1 MKLKLIALAA
11 MLAASGVAQ
20 AKIANSSDNGN
31 LSSGDMFASLV
42 SVSNTATF
50 TVDLGLRLDQFT
62 AAVAPAQLGVK
73 LVWDLDGG
81 TFSDLGSFSTGL
93 AGQMQA
99 LNYGSVYTTFAT
111 PGVIGASDL
120 KFDVKAM
127 DGLPTSFPS
136 AGTNRYLSTSA
147 ANSITA
153 TNGQVFAMDNVD
165 GYVVAANGDTTN
177 STHGTAFNT
186 AGANMFD
193 AGDAT
198 NVYFQN
204 GSKDNWNTATSFT
217 STGAASSDLNFYF
230 LSNTGTNT
238 ATAAA
243 VTKYAGVWSFD
254 AATAQLSY
262 ATAPVPE
269 AETYTM
275 MLAGL
280 GLVGFMVS
288 RRRKLV

>member
-11 MLAASGVAQ
+11 MLAATGVAQ
-20 AKIANSSDNGN
+20 AKIADSNDNSAT
-31 LSSGDMFASLV
+31 SGDMFASLV
-42 SVSNTATF
+42 SVSNNASF
-50 TVDLGLRLDQFT
+50 AVDLGLRLDQFT
-62 AAVAPAQLGVK
+62 AAVAPTQLGVK

-93 AGQMQA
+93 AGQMQT
-99 LNYGSVYTTFAT
+99 LNYGSVYSTFAT
-111 PGVIGASDL
+111 PSVVGASDL

-127 DGLPTSFPS
+127 DGTPTFTPG

-165 GYVVAANGDTTN
+165 TYVIAANADATN
-177 STHGTAFNT
+177 STHGAALNI

-193 AGDAT
+193 AGDAA

-204 GSKDNWNTATSFT
+204 SGDNWKGATSFT
-217 STGAASSDLNFYF
+217 STGTASGDLNFYS
-230 LSNTGTNT
+230 LVNSSS
-238 ATAAA
+238 TAANLA
-243 VTKYAGVWSFD
+243 TVVKYAGVWSFD

-269 AETYTM
+269 AETYAM

-288 RRRKLV
+288 RRRKLA